1 MKKLFSEI
9 PYIEG
14 SRLILKKVEAENKDA
29 LDELR
34 HDPEVYRLLPTF
46 LFEQQYDDIDYVIG
60 HLYDEALEESVILGI
75 YEENAF
81 CGLAEFYGY
90 RPAVHK
96 ISIGY
101 RLLERCW
108 GRGIASETVKMM
120 ADYLFDETDIRIIS
134 ASTLPENRASAAV
147 LRKNGFL
154 NYVSG
159 APEDWGYRRPLP
171 TDKWV
176 RAENLSRLADSIAD
190 LRQNIRGGVFKAHH
204 LLKNSEGSGKCV

>member
-9 PYIEG
+9 PCIAG
-14 SRLILKKVEAENKDA
+14 SRLILKKVEAEDKDA

-60 HLYDEALEESVILGI
+60 HLYDEAWKKSIILGI

-101 RLLERCW
+101 RLLKRCW
-108 GRGIASETVKMM
+108 GRGIATETVKMM
-120 ADYLFDETDIRIIS
+120 ADYLFGETDIRIIS
-134 ASTLPENRASAAV
+134 ASTLPENKASAAV

-159 APEDWGYRRPLP
+159 APEDWGYGRPLA

-176 RAENLSRLADSIAD
+176 RAENLSRLADAIAD

-204 LLKNSEGSGKCV
+204 LLKNSEGSEI